1 MRTGPAACCGDYNHG
16 RAVVVADS
24 NRFNSPGAHATL
36 TVVDATAALA
46 HQSAVFGDHP
56 RGAFLRDMSVGA
68 NQRTLLIG
76 DSTHTNLE
84 TIRTTRLS

>member
-1 MRTGPAACCGDYNHG
+1 MAWCGDYNHG
-16 RAVVVADS
+16 RA
-24 NRFNSPGAHATL
+24 PGAHATL

-46 HQSAVFGDHP
+46 HQPPVLGTIPA
-56 RGAFLRDMSVGA
+56 GAFLRDMSVGA

-76 DSTHTNLE
+76 DYDSHQLE